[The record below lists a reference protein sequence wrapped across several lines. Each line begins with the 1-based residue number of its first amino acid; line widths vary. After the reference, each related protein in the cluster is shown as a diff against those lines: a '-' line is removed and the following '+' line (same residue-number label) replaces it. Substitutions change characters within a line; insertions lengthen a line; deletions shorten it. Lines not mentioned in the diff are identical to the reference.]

1 MTLKGRGKLR
11 YKCDEP
17 YLMKSNNETTSTMGT
32 LSSSSSRNMRTPKEI
47 SQFNKEFDGKEEKKV
62 KQNSSQENLSKTYAC
77 IIKNII
83 TPQENGKRNER
94 ILEKKKYSEDK
105 GKSQEVEET
114 KEFSETSS
122 SQRNFGY
129 FFFHFPYKIFI

>member
-83 TPQENGKRNER
+83 TPQENGKRKER
-94 ILEKKKYSEDK
+94 IFEKKITSQDK
-105 GKSQEVEET
+105 GKSQELEET

-129 FFFHFPYKIFI
+129 FIYLFF